1 MPIFANF
8 FKISGMDDAQI
19 RELWEKNY
27 PNRVYDPMA
36 RQVCR
41 LICHLIH
48 TIVKNDDSSATP
60 LQKLRKVLVALNIP
74 ESQYDEVILGN

>member
-1 MPIFANF
+1 
-8 FKISGMDDAQI
+8 MDDTQI

-27 PNRVYDPMA
+27 PNRVSDPMA

-48 TIVKNDDSSATP
+48 TIVQNDTSSSTP
-60 LQKLRKVLVALNIP
+60 PQKLRKVLASMNIL
-74 ESQYDEVILGN
+74 EQQYDQVMRGN

>member
-1 MPIFANF
+1 
-8 FKISGMDDAQI
+8 MDDAQI

-27 PNRVYDPMA
+27 PNRLADPMA

-48 TIVKNDDSSATP
+48 TIAQNDHSSSTP
-60 LQKLRKVLVALNIP
+60 LQKLRKVLAAMNIP
-74 ESQYDEVILGN
+74 EAQYDEVILGN